1 MTLGVKE
8 LVIFVIGFGVCFAIP
23 SMVDQMVRKH
33 RVRLVGPELIPIA
46 MPLLAVF
53 SYYNGESE
61 IGVFGVAATVGYLV
75 GVWRLKQADT

>member
-1 MTLGVKE
+1 
-8 LVIFVIGFGVCFAIP
+8 
-23 SMVDQMVRKH
+23 
-33 RVRLVGPELIPIA
+33 